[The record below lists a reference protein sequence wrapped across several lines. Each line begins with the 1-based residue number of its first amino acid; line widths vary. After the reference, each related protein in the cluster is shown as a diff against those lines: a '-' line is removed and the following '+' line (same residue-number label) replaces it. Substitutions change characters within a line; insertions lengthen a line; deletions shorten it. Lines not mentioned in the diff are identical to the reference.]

1 MFWYGPHGGWSW
13 ALGLGS
19 ILFWVLAAVAIVA
32 VVGLFMRGGRR
43 LDPPYPGYAGGPG
56 PYGQPGPAPHPPS
69 PEQILAER
77 FARGE
82 INLDEFQE
90 RMAALRAGAPH
101 PGPTTR
107 PDERG

>member
-1 MFWYGPHGGWSW
+1 MFFYGPDGGWSW

-19 ILFWVLAAVAIVA
+19 ILFWVFVAVAIVA
-32 VVGLFMRGGRR
+32 LVRLFTRGGHR

-56 PYGQPGPAPHPPS
+56 PYGPAGPAT

-82 INLDEFQE
+82 INQDEFHE
-90 RMAALRAGAPH
+90 RMAALRAEAPH
-101 PGPTTR
+101 PGPTTM
-107 PDERG
+107 PG